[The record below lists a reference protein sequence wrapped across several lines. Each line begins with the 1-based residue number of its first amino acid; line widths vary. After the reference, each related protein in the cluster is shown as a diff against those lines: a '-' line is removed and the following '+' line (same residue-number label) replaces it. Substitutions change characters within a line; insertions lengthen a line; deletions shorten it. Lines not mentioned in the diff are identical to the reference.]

1 MLHMITIEGKAE
13 RFYEVKKVS
22 VWSLP
27 WRVVYKSVKYILGLI
42 IETREINYFGVVG
55 I

>member
-1 MLHMITIEGKAE
+1 MVTVESKAD

-22 VWSLP
+22 VWGLP
-27 WRVVYKSVKYILGLI
+27 WRVVYNPVKYLLGLI